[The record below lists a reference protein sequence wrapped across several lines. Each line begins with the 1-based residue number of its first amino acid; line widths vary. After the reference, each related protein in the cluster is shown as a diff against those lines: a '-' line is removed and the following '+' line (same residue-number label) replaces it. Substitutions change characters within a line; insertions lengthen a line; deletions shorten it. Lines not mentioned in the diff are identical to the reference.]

1 ELEVQDAV
9 LDRVAHRDL
18 TAGGQLQLRPVR
30 IELLHLDA
38 STLQVE
44 LQRRLVEVQ
53 CREADAALQLGV
65 DDARSVERGLGPGA
79 SVTGSAAVALDRHD
93 PRQLAVE
100 RSFLQLQI
108 VQQGGIASQ
117 LQAID
122 RHGGAAHTVAAGE
135 VGADF
140 AAVHQTEQVDGVDLP
155 THQAVEARA
164 HVQARNSHETT
175 LAPGGRCA

>member
-65 DDARSVERGLGPGA
+65 DDARSVERKIGHGA
-79 SVTGSAAVALDRHD
+79 RVTGVAAVALDRPD
-93 PRQLAVE
+93 TPPPWL
-100 RSFLQLQI
+100 SI
-108 VQQGGIASQ
+108 VPTPDS
-117 LQAID
+117 
-122 RHGGAAHTVAAGE
+122 
-135 VGADF
+135 
-140 AAVHQTEQVDGVDLP
+140 LP
-155 THQAVEARA
+155 SRA
-164 HVQARNSHETT
+164 PSCSCR
-175 LAPGGRCA
+175 